1 MRASSTILGIGIV
14 MILGGIFAIL
24 DPLAAS
30 VAITTVVGLVLLV
43 AGGLALVSLLL
54 DGPSGGRVWNV
65 VVAALSVVAGF
76 WMVTDPLAG
85 TVSLT
90 IIVGAI
96 LFVIGL
102 IRALMAAAFRGT
114 PAHLPVLLSG
124 LLSLGVGLLVL
135 LGGAG
140 IQSTLLGYLLG
151 IQLIAEGAALSA
163 LGYLGRRGGIRRP
176 GRLHLPRRA
185 PALCGVNHNRS
196 ARIRPPQGA
205 TVRRT
210 TWKSSR
216 K

>member
-65 VVAALSVVAGF
+65 VIAALSVVAGF

-163 LGYLGRRGGIRRP
+163 LGYLGRRGGI
-176 GRLHLPRRA
+176 
-185 PALCGVNHNRS
+185 
-196 ARIRPPQGA
+196 
-205 TVRRT
+205 
-210 TWKSSR
+210 
-216 K
+216 